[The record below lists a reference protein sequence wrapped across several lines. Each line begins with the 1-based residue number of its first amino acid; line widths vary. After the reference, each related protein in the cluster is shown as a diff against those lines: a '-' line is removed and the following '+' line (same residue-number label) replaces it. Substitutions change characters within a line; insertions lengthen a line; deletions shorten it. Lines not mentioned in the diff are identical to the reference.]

1 MFVYNSQ
8 IPTFPFILFYKL
20 ILLTY
25 YIIYNHELLNSFS
38 PLSLSIYSCSLKYL
52 LAPVFIPKPEK
63 QYYPK
68 FLHQTQCNY
77 TVYFKILYTF
87 QCLFL
92 NMCSVFVVLFYHM
105 SQQISSNR
113 TGYWFNLWFS
123 CHTRSTSRHQQVH
136 CHKCEKTM

>member
-1 MFVYNSQ
+1 MFNFSLPQLTRTSFGWSKRYFTVLNYFGELFMFVYNSQ

-63 QYYPK
+63 
-68 FLHQTQCNY
+68 
-77 TVYFKILYTF
+77 
-87 QCLFL
+87 
-92 NMCSVFVVLFYHM
+92 
-105 SQQISSNR
+105 
-113 TGYWFNLWFS
+113 
-123 CHTRSTSRHQQVH
+123 
-136 CHKCEKTM
+136 